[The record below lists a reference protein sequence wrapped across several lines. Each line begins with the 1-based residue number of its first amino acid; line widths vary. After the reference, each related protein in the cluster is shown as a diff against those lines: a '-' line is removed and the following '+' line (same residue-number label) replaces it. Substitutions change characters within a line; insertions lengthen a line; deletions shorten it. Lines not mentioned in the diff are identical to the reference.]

1 MEWVTL
7 SLLLN
12 VSRNNEMK
20 KLGILYK
27 ISINQT
33 GKITS
38 LWLPLPL
45 DTDYQNLVSLN
56 YEGNY
61 SESGVFKENIY
72 NTPMLYA
79 EWKGGEIKEI
89 RVSIEAE
96 IQERNTEWS
105 KVKEDGNIPE
115 DIKIFLLPTRHIPID
130 GIVKE
135 YADKII

>member
-1 MEWVTL
+1 VTL

-45 DTDYQNLVSLN
+45 DTDYQKLVSLN

-61 SESGVFKENIY
+61 SESGIFKENIY

-79 EWKGGEIKEI
+79 EWK
-89 RVSIEAE
+89 
-96 IQERNTEWS
+96 
-105 KVKEDGNIPE
+105 DGRF
-115 DIKIFLLPTRHIPID
+115 KKGKGYL
-130 GIVKE
+130 
-135 YADKII
+135 